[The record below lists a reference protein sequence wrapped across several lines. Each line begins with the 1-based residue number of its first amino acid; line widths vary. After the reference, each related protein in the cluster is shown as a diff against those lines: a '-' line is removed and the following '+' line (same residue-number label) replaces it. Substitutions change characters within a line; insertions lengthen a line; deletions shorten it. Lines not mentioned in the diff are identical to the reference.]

1 MAATAA
7 AKVAEVREI
16 TRYGKEMLKSRLH
29 EKLVLMNSF
38 KSKVPTAKSCAM
50 FMDGTTIKKSPH

>member
-16 TRYGKEMLKSRLH
+16 TRYGKETLSFVLH
-29 EKLVLMNSF
+29 EKPVLMNSF
-38 KSKVPTAKSCAM
+38 KSKVPMAKSCAM
-50 FMDGTTIKKSPH
+50 FMDGTTIKKSSH